1 MTHYS
6 DIELEIINI
15 SLGVTIKLKRLENN
29 LSQLDLGN
37 MSNTD
42 NTIVGR
48 IERSEHI
55 SSWLNIYKVSQEL
68 NIEYSSLFI
77 LKKEIE
83 ILKMIDNCLAI
94 EKRLTK
100 EKQSFYNSLKIRLQN
115 LFIELKSVNEK
126 PKNIE
131 L

>member
-83 ILKMIDNCLAI
+83 ILKMIDNCLVI

-115 LFIELKSVNEK
+115 LFIELKSANEK

>member
-83 ILKMIDNCLAI
+83 ILKMIDNCLVI

>member
-83 ILKMIDNCLAI
+83 ILKMIDNCLVI

-100 EKQSFYNSLKIRLQN
+100 EKQSFYNSLKIRIQN
-115 LFIELKSVNEK
+115 LFIELKSANEK

>member
-83 ILKMIDNCLAI
+83 ILKMIDKCLVI

-100 EKQSFYNSLKIRLQN
+100 EKQSFYNSLKIRVQN
-115 LFIELKSVNEK
+115 LFIELKSANEK

>member
-68 NIEYSSLFI
+68 NIEFSSLFI

-83 ILKMIDNCLAI
+83 ILKMIDNCLVI

-100 EKQSFYNSLKIRLQN
+100 EKQSFYNSLKIRIQN
-115 LFIELKSVNEK
+115 LFIELKSANEK

>member
-15 SLGVTIKLKRLENN
+15 SLGITIKLKRLQNN
-29 LSQLDLGN
+29 LSQLHLGN

-48 IERSEHI
+48 IERSEHV

-68 NIEYSSLFI
+68 NIEYRSLFI
-77 LKKEIE
+77 LKTENE
-83 ILKMIDNCLAI
+83 ILEMISTCLSI

-115 LFIELKSVNEK
+115 LFIELKSANEK
-126 PKNIE
+126 QKH
-131 L
+131 